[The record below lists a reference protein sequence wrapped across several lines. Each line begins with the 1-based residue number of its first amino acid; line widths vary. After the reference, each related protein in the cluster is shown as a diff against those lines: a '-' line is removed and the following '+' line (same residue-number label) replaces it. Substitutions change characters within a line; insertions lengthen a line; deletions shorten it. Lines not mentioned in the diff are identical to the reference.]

1 MSDVSKHDI
10 LNVKVENLDDE
21 ILHTPLVAD
30 ILSEN
35 TLSENIKKSPI
46 ADFVKNI
53 RPFSEYKREK
63 CLLFK
68 RGMDILKGTV
78 SLIGYDG
85 EVMNLVAQ
93 EEPLAWDDSKREAGG
108 CFGADACADVCPANA
123 NDIKKGCT
131 HQGMKKNQALGFSVN
146 DTRFDARVVSVE
158 ARNLYVTIGVGKKS
172 IKLYSPEYFEEWSK
186 AFRFAGGGIKG
197 TGDLID
203 IDTVLDDN
211 GHVWI
216 DPDAKT
222 WALIHSKEGLTSATL
237 IPVYVRFYL
246 ARAGDPFV
254 IMKNFYGHS
263 AFEISSTSSGLFSM
277 SYADRCYS
285 AHNEMIKDCTG
296 VWNKNE
302 VTGTLEMASIL
313 LGASSTR
320 FDTKGI
326 ESMKHEEDNMR
337 SDIEEV
343 CVSTAKDIEM
353 KDEKI
358 LPPPSSGLF
367 PVVGNSTKKGTFFTT
382 LTTPIRNRVTTRS
395 GFATSKGCATRGCGG
410 RKRYSP
416 SPPSEHDDDIDQK
429 DDDDMKTD
437 ISFATIGVGEA
448 LYPVSGMPVFDFSKK
463 RLGVPTMAIMCLLVT
478 GENDDEHEKTLTSEQ
493 IDKKAIQLVE
503 AVAQQVR
510 DIDEMFVES
519 AAAVISGIQASAH
532 CTKKTD
538 MKEQELASLEAT
550 KTVNKNMK
558 FFGI

>member
-1 MSDVSKHDI
+1 MSDVSSQNI
-10 LNVKVENLDDE
+10 FEVKIEDLDEEMLDVPVMAAM
-21 ILHTPLVAD
+21 LP
-30 ILSEN
+30 EN
-35 TLSENIKKSPI
+35 THEENIKKERALHDSI
-46 ADFVKNI
+46 KYV
-53 RPFSEYKREK
+53 RPFSEYKRQK
-63 CLLFK
+63 CLLFE
-68 RGMDILKGTV
+68 RGIEILKGTG
-78 SLIGYDG
+78 SLVGYDG
-85 EVMNLVAQ
+85 QIMNLVAQ
-93 EEPLAWDDSKREAGG
+93 EEPLAWDDSKRNGSY
-108 CFGADACADVCPANA
+108 GADACADVCPANA
-123 NDIKKGCT
+123 NDIKKGCSRE
-131 HQGMKKNQALGFSVN
+131 GMKKNQALGFSVN

-158 ARNLYVTIGVGKKS
+158 ARCLYVTIGVGKKS

-186 AFRFAGGGIKG
+186 AFRLAGGSIKG

-203 IDTVLDDN
+203 MDTVLDDN

-216 DPDAKT
+216 DVDAKM
-222 WALIHSKEGLTSATL
+222 WALIHSKEGLTPNTL

-263 AFEISSTSSGLFSM
+263 AFEISSTSSGLFGM

-296 VWNKNE
+296 VWNKNK

-313 LGASSTR
+313 LGASSAR

-326 ESMKHEEDNMR
+326 ESMKTKEDNIR
-337 SDIEEV
+337 SEIKELPT
-343 CVSTAKDIEM
+343 STGEDMEI
-353 KDEKI
+353 KDEKA

-367 PVVGNSTKKGTFFTT
+367 PVVGNLTKKGTFFTT
-382 LTTPIRNRVTTRS
+382 LTTPIRDRIKIRS
-395 GFATSKGCATRGCGG
+395 GFATSKGGATRGGGG

-416 SPPSEHDDDIDQK
+416 SPSPEPEDDIDEN
-429 DDDDMKTD
+429 DNEDIKTD

-448 LYPVSGMPVFDFSKK
+448 LYPVTGMPVFDLSKQ

-478 GENDDEHEKTLTSEQ
+478 DEDDDEHKKTLTSKQ
-493 IDKKAIQLVE
+493 IDEKAIQLVE

-519 AAAVISGIQASAH
+519 AQAVISGIQCSAH
-532 CTKKTD
+532 CLKKTD
-538 MKEQELASLEAT
+538 MNEQELVSLEAT
-550 KTVNKNMK
+550 KAINKNMD